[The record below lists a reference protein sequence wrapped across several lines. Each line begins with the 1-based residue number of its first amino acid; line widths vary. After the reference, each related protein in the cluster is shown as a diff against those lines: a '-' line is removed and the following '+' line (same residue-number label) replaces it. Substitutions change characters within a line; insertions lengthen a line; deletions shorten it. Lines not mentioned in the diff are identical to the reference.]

1 MKDEILPKLSNLQ
14 SSPKETIREVFGQ
27 PRVCYTIISSNTHT
41 HRERERESFKTK
53 YGDTENIKQNLL
65 TCTQLST
72 NRVLKKQLK
81 DQLHHITIL
90 RIMEKE
96 LKIRP
101 QHKHKFLQ
109 YSVGVVQLE

>member
-1 MKDEILPKLSNLQ
+1 MKFFQNYPIFNHLQKKQYERFLVNQEFAIQLSVA
-14 SSPKETIREVFGQ
+14 I
-27 PRVCYTIISSNTHT
+27 
-41 HRERERESFKTK
+41 HRGRGERERESFKTK